1 MRTKK
6 ISLIALIVGLLL
18 SSVAVTARVQQRD
31 MKVVEQALRD
41 EIPSVVCLNE
51 KFATAGRPRAGAYAK
66 LAQQG
71 FRAVLHLRTAEEGAG
86 EEREQ
91 VEQAGLRYLKIPV
104 VSANPNPEK
113 VPEFIK
119 AVKDS
124 TNQPM
129 LIHCAG
135 AQRVGQRP
143 VVGLVIG
150 LSLILPAAVIE
161 AWRIGPPLNA
171 VAQGLA
177 PDDRVLERCDA
188 WRAREREADDAAAE
202 ERP

>member
-1 MRTKK
+1 MRRRK
-6 ISLIALIVGLLL
+6 ISLVALTVGLLL
-18 SSVAVTARVQQRD
+18 SPLMVTARVQQRD
-31 MKVVEQALRD
+31 MKAVEQALRD

-51 KFATAGRPRAGAYAK
+51 KFATAGQPKDGAYAK

-71 FRAVLHLRTAEEGAG
+71 FRAVLNLRTAEEGA
-86 EEREQ
+86 EQERVQ
-91 VEQAGLRYLKIPV
+91 VEKAGLRYINIPV

-135 AQRVGQRP
+135 AQRVGAFWMIYRVIDQGWSEEKAMEEATR
-143 VVGLVIG
+143 IG
-150 LSLILPAAVIE
+150 LTRSNLIKFAKDYIASH
-161 AWRIGPPLNA
+161 RK
-171 VAQGLA
+171 
-177 PDDRVLERCDA
+177 
-188 WRAREREADDAAAE
+188 
-202 ERP
+202 